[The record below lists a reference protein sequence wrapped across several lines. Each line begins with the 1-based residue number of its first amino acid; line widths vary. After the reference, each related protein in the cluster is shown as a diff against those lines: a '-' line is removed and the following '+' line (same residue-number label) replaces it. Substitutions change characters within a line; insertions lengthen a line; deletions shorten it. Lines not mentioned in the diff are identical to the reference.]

1 MFDVCPKCGV
11 FREDKIIDAGG
22 SFAICPD
29 CKHPHPFVMKPLF
42 VLTGASGTGKSTLGL
57 SLLQEADIVALETDI
72 FWRNEF
78 ATPDN
83 DYYAFRNL
91 CLRVAKNIQQNGR
104 PVLLCGSATPGQ
116 FEKCVQ
122 SRYFSGIHYLALT
135 CDKAELVKRLQARL
149 AWRDSGKPDFIEA
162 MLAYNQ
168 WFKDNKHHPD
178 YDLALLNTSNLTLN
192 ESIEPVRIWYK
203 SRLL

>member
-1 MFDVCPKCGV
+1 MFDVCPRCGL
-11 FREDKIIDAGG
+11 FREDKMIDTDG
-22 SFAICPD
+22 SCAICPD
-29 CKHPHPFVMKPLF
+29 CKYPHPFIRKPLF
-42 VLTGASGTGKSTLGL
+42 VLTGASGTGKSTLAL
-57 SLLQEADIVALETDI
+57 RLLHEPDIIALETDI

-116 FEKCVQ
+116 FEQCVQ
-122 SRYFSGIHYLALT
+122 SRYFSSIHYLALT
-135 CDKAELVKRLQARL
+135 CDNAELEKRLQARP
-149 AWRDSGKPDFIEA
+149 AWRDSGSPQFIEA

-168 WFKDNKHHPD
+168 WFKDNENHPD
-178 YDLALLNTSNLTLN
+178 YDMALLNTSKLTLDDSL
-192 ESIEPVRIWYK
+192 ESVRMWYK